1 MRILT
6 ILLISFLISCSNEI
20 SFEQNKS
27 TLDQTTLSKVLAD
40 FHIMEVHINQLEMN
54 LANNK
59 DSLNV
64 FKEMIFLKHNVSE
77 EDFNQSLDYYSNFP
91 NNYHQLYLQVKE
103 NLLAIELT
111 LRDSNDIEMNSDS
124 LMTIKKKRIF
134 NE

>member
-64 FKEMIFLKHNVSE
+64 FKELIFLKHNVSE

-124 LMTIKKKRIF
+124 LITINKKRIF

>member
-20 SFEQNKS
+20 SFEQKKS

-124 LMTIKKKRIF
+124 LMTINKKRIF

>member
-1 MRILT
+1 MRILI

-124 LMTIKKKRIF
+124 LMTINKKRIF

>member
-64 FKEMIFLKHNVSE
+64 FKELIFLKHNVSE

-124 LMTIKKKRIF
+124 LMTINKKRIF

>member
-124 LMTIKKKRIF
+124 LMTINKKRIF
-134 NE
+134 YE

>member
-77 EDFNQSLDYYSNFP
+77 EDFNLSLDYYSNFP

-124 LMTIKKKRIF
+124 LMTINKKRIF

>member
-54 LANNK
+54 LATNK

-124 LMTIKKKRIF
+124 LMTINKKRIF

>member
-6 ILLISFLISCSNEI
+6 ILLISFLIGCSNEI

-111 LRDSNDIEMNSDS
+111 LRDSNDIEMSSDS
-124 LMTIKKKRIF
+124 LITINKK
-134 NE
+134 

>member
-54 LANNK
+54 LATNK

-124 LMTIKKKRIF
+124 LITINKKRIF

>member
-64 FKEMIFLKHNVSE
+64 FKELIFLKHNVS
-77 EDFNQSLDYYSNFP
+77 
-91 NNYHQLYLQVKE
+91 
-103 NLLAIELT
+103 
-111 LRDSNDIEMNSDS
+111 
-124 LMTIKKKRIF
+124 
-134 NE
+134 

>member
-124 LMTIKKKRIF
+124 LITINKKRIF

>member
-124 LMTIKKKRIF
+124 LMTINKKRIF

>member
-6 ILLISFLISCSNEI
+6 ILLISLLISCSNEM

-27 TLDQTTLSKVLAD
+27 TLDETTLSKVLAD

-54 LANNK
+54 LATNK

-64 FKEMIFLKHNVSE
+64 FKEMIFLKHNVRE

-91 NNYHQLYLQVKE
+91 NNYQQLYLHVKE
-103 NLLAIELT
+103 NLLAIEFT

-124 LMTIKKKRIF
+124 LTTINKKRIF
-134 NE
+134 KK